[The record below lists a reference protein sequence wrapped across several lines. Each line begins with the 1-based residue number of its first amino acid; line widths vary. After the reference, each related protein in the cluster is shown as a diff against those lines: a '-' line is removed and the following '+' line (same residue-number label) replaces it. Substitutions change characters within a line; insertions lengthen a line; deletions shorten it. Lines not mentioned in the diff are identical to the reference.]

1 VFVEL
6 RFEKW
11 HVAGDGIVDTGETI
25 EGSMVRLPPGTRDV
39 HSRDG
44 GVVLDVRHG
53 HMFNLNLVGSKI
65 VEFLARGYS
74 DLQIVE
80 EISSRFQVSRDTVKN
95 DLQEFLDSLERNQLL
110 VRNTDEL
117 P

>member
-1 VFVEL
+1 
-6 RFEKW
+6 
-11 HVAGDGIVDTGETI
+11 
-25 EGSMVRLPPGTRDV
+25 MVRLPPGTRDV